1 MISSEMIS
9 ERIFKILKGNGNK
22 IEMFTDEG
30 EYTIDPEDARRYY
43 LPDTFMMI
51 NLDENDSKREMR
63 VSISAGTEISEI
75 KPLLNQLKKLAN
87 RSIIEYTLKQYTKNI
102 EPKDF
107 DSEAQRTRDMNTEN
121 SVNEAISTAYG
132 SSKSSYQ
139 KLESARLIIKHDRA
153 VNEESKG
160 SRSRNI
166 GAIFVETSDGERHLL
181 ATKNL
186 NAGRAMLR
194 HVKEG
199 GLPYDAF
206 GKHIIEQSNELSKL
220 KEFKRYS
227 KNNKLEEGDTADIM
241 EAVEAR
247 IEHIREALKKLK
259 GSRCYETTFAAFE
272 SADEQLDENDYG
284 DIRNKFTVQYFDETL
299 ESALPYVHTLV
310 QEMNALRERDQ
321 MANDT
326 LSGLADF
333 INNATVVNLQS
344 SVKLSDDPE
353 NPMVNDTLKGA
364 PKNSQLGAVMEYLT
378 TVIGDNEK
386 ELSVL
391 LSKSADLVDNVDDD
405 AILASTA
412 QALTALLPKLKVA
425 SGKRGVPSD
434 EYDTQIENV
443 VESFDFNKLF
453 T

>member
-9 ERIFKILKGNGNK
+9 DRIFKILKGNGNK

-30 EYTIDPEDARRYY
+30 EYTIDPDDARRYY

-51 NLDENDSKREMR
+51 NLDENDSKRELR
-63 VSISAGTEISEI
+63 VSISAGTEISET

-206 GKHIIEQSNELSKL
+206 GKHIIEQCNELSKL

-247 IEHIREALKKLK
+247 IVHIRETLKKLK

-299 ESALPYVHTLV
+299 EGALPYVHTLV

-344 SVKLSDDPE
+344 SVNLSDDPE

-412 QALTALLPKLKVA
+412 QALTTLLPKLKVA
-425 SGKRGVPSD
+425 SGEREVPSD

-443 VESFDFNKLF
+443 VESFDFKKLF